1 MRIWLCGLCVAVALP
16 VSGGDRMAMVV
27 TPAYA
32 LAPSPLRVRIRIEP
46 SAENRSLMV
55 SADSVECYRGS
66 EIPLEGERAPKTI
79 DLEFRD
85 VPEGVY
91 EIVAI
96 VRDGAGQQ
104 RSVARG
110 RASRIGAGRH

>member
-55 SADSVECYRGS
+55 SADSVEFYRGS
-66 EIPLEGERAPKTI
+66 EIPLEGGTRAEDDRPRI
-79 DLEFRD
+79 PR
-85 VPEGVY
+85 
-91 EIVAI
+91 
-96 VRDGAGQQ
+96 RAG
-104 RSVARG
+104 G
-110 RASRIGAGRH
+110 RV